1 MGTCQS
7 TGVATATVQPSAGVN
22 AKQPKTNDI
31 VPRPKCR
38 VNSIN
43 ESSVNSSTTGMT
55 AAVSDLRSGEESIPE
70 EHALVCP
77 DHHRR
82 SVPDVIATL
91 PKAAMNNVDRI
102 ANYLKSSGATGSR
115 IMVHI
120 EKPEGMP
127 IEAVYD
133 GVHDGRI
140 LGEGITGA
148 VRLIT
153 HKKTGIQLAVKR
165 LDLDQV
171 ADDGHLDRLLDEI
184 KIMCALDHP
193 NIVCL
198 EEVYEGDSE
207 LYLTQELCKGGDL
220 FDRLDEQP
228 DYHYSE
234 AECARLIKQIS
245 SAVTYLHSKGVIH
258 RDLKLENFLFQDER
272 SDSEL
277 KMIDFGLSKHF
288 NQGELQTEKVG
299 TPYTV
304 APECIRGEGYDEK
317 CDVWS
322 IGVICYLLLCGETP
336 FGGDSAD
343 DDLYQVRQNITSGN
357 VPFDPDLWGNV
368 SEEAI
373 DFIKTLLVLDPER
386 RPSAL
391 EAQNHPWIHSLWKKS
406 HDCQDT
412 TLNPKVVTGLV
423 SFKSLSTT
431 KRFLCEV
438 LSFTLQPDQ
447 ITGLHEEFEKM
458 DVDGTG
464 EISLSK
470 FKDALLAQSDDHCL
484 GEDEIDEMFSGL
496 KLRDTDASIQWHEF
510 LATCLSQCHIDDRNI
525 RLAFERLDTERKGF
539 ITWQDLQRSMDM
551 YGSADSKNDLQHI
564 WVNHIIDYRIN
575 KEHMTYD
582 DFYSL
587 LKLDKCSRQSIR
599 TDGSND
605 CEPEQKTTVPY
616 KGILRHSMAG
626 PAIDPKEIFRTEDES
641 TAVDSVLA
649 CQNIRG
655 FLAEASKG
663 VESGKKNST
672 KGGPP
677 RRATVV
683 TGNRGLL
690 MSRTT
695 PIVHCNSD

>member
-7 TGVATATVQPSAGVN
+7 TGAATATNQPVAGNV
-22 AKQPKTNDI
+22 KT
-31 VPRPKCR
+31 PQTSGGRPKCR
-38 VNSIN
+38 ASSIN
-43 ESSVNSSTTGMT
+43 GSSVNSSTTGMT
-55 AAVSDLRSGEESIPE
+55 AAVSFIRSNEECPILEDHPLVPTTVPGEIKN
-70 EHALVCP
+70 
-77 DHHRR
+77 
-82 SVPDVIATL
+82 
-91 PKAAMNNVDRI
+91 KANRVADYI
-102 ANYLKSSGATGSR
+102 KTSGATTSR
-115 IMVHI
+115 CMVHF
-120 EKPEGMP
+120 ENPDGMP
-127 IEAVYD
+127 IESVYD
-133 GVHDGRI
+133 GVHDGGV

-165 LDLDQV
+165 LDLV
-171 ADDGHLDRLLDEI
+171 RVSDDGHLDRLLDEI

-234 AECARLIKQIS
+234 AECARLVKQIS
-245 SAVTYLHSKGVIH
+245 SAVAYLHSKGVIH
-258 RDLKLENFLFQDER
+258 RDLKLENFLFQDKG

-288 NQGELQTEKVG
+288 EEGDLQTEKVG

-304 APECIRGEGYDEK
+304 APEVILGKGYDEK

-336 FGGDSAD
+336 FGGDCAD
-343 DDLYQVRQNITSGN
+343 DDLGQVRQKITSGH
-357 VPFDPDLWGNV
+357 VPFDPELWGNV

-373 DFIKTLLVLDPER
+373 NFVKSLLIVDAER

-391 EAQNHPWIHSLWKKS
+391 EAQNHPWIQRLWKES
-406 HDCQDT
+406 HDYQDA
-412 TLNPKVVTGLV
+412 TLNPKVVKGLV
-423 SFKSLSTT
+423 SFKTLSTT

-438 LSFTLQPDQ
+438 LSFTLQPEQ
-447 ITGLHEEFEKM
+447 ISGLHEEFEKM

-470 FKDALLAQSDDHCL
+470 FKDALLGQSGSSL
-484 GEDEIDEMFSGL
+484 SEDEIDEIFDGL
-496 KLRDTDASIQWHEF
+496 KVRNTDASIQWHEF

-539 ITWQDLQRSMDM
+539 ITWQDLQRSMDL
-551 YGSADSKNDLQHI
+551 YGSADSNDLHDL
-564 WVNHIIDYRIN
+564 WVNYVIDYRIN
-575 KEHMTYD
+575 KEHMTFD

-587 LKLDKCSRQSIR
+587 LKLENSHSRSSIR
-599 TDGSND
+599 MDGFNNLNPD
-605 CEPEQKTTVPY
+605 TVTKKKTVPV
-616 KGILRHSMAG
+616 KSSLRHSMAG
-626 PAIDPKEIFRTEDES
+626 PVVDVEEIFRTSDEPP
-641 TAVDSVLA
+641 AVASAKAYQD
-649 CQNIRG
+649 IRG

-663 VESGKKNST
+663 VETHGKQRK
-672 KGGPP
+672 KGGVP
-677 RRATVV
+677 RRMTVV

-690 MSRTT
+690 LSRAS
-695 PIVHCNSD
+695 IGRSIEHCNSD

>member
-7 TGVATATVQPSAGVN
+7 TGAATATTQPVAGNV
-22 AKQPKTNDI
+22 KTPQTNGGAST
-31 VPRPKCR
+31 PKCR
-38 VNSIN
+38 ASSIN

-55 AAVSDLRSGEESIPE
+55 AAVSFLRSNEECPIPE
-70 EHALVCP
+70 DLQG
-77 DHHRR
+77 
-82 SVPDVIATL
+82 VITTPPTKATKN
-91 PKAAMNNVDRI
+91 KADRI
-102 ANYLKSSGATGSR
+102 ANYIKTSGATTSR
-115 IMVHI
+115 CMVHF
-120 EKPEGMP
+120 ETTDGVP
-127 IEAVYD
+127 IESVYD
-133 GVHDGRI
+133 GVHDGGV

-165 LDLDQV
+165 LDLVRV
-171 ADDGHLDRLLDEI
+171 ADDGIHLDRLLDEI

-207 LYLTQELCKGGDL
+207 LYLTQELCRGGDL

-234 AECARLIKQIS
+234 AECARLVKQIS
-245 SAVTYLHSKGVIH
+245 SAVAYLHSKGVIH
-258 RDLKLENFLFQDER
+258 RDLKLENFLFQDKG

-288 NQGELQTEKVG
+288 EEGDLQTEKVG
-299 TPYTV
+299 TPYTC
-304 APECIRGEGYDEK
+304 APEVILGKGYDEK

-336 FGGDSAD
+336 FGGDCAD
-343 DDLYQVRQNITSGN
+343 DDLGQVRQKITSGN
-357 VPFDPDLWGNV
+357 VPFDPELWGNV

-373 DFIKTLLVLDPER
+373 DFVKSLLIVDAER

-391 EAQNHPWIHSLWKKS
+391 EAQNHPWIQRLWKES
-406 HDCQDT
+406 HDYHT
-412 TLNPKVVTGLV
+412 TLNPKVVKGLV
-423 SFKSLSTT
+423 SFKTLSTT

-438 LSFTLQPDQ
+438 LSFTLQPEQ

-470 FKDALLAQSDDHCL
+470 FKDALLDQSGSSL
-484 GEDEIDEMFSGL
+484 SEDEIDEMFNGL
-496 KLRDTDASIQWHEF
+496 KVRNTDASIQWHEF

-539 ITWQDLQRSMDM
+539 ITWQDLQRSMNM
-551 YGSADSKNDLQHI
+551 YGSADSKNDLHHI

-587 LKLDKCSRQSIR
+587 LKLERSHSRPSIR
-599 TDGSND
+599 IDAFND
-605 CEPEQKTTVPY
+605 VNPDTVTKNKTVPVNS
-616 KGILRHSMAG
+616 LRHSMAG
-626 PAIDPKEIFRTEDES
+626 PVVDVKEIFRTNDES
-641 TAVDSVLA
+641 PAVVSAKAYQD
-649 CQNIRG
+649 IRG

-663 VESGKKNST
+663 GETDGKQNK
-672 KGGPP
+672 KGGVS
-677 RRATVV
+677 RRMTVV

-690 MSRTT
+690 LSRASIGRS
-695 PIVHCNSD
+695 IVHCNSN